1 MATSSLWR
9 AQRNAKAL
17 ARLERSLPTP
27 FPQMVLTHALA
38 RPLVPPTPR
47 RAVESYWRH
56 HPVRADKLARALA
69 RQGRAP
75 DDWVWRLVDVKS
87 PGVGESFRRP
97 PAPFRDRAHAPGPGI
112 CCVCG
117 QPVFRHGWHHDLWN
131 EGPNRRAAW
140 HACCVAAWNLWTAPS
155 NYIQHLK
162 KLQNR
167 RCAATGARLLAAA
180 EVDHRV
186 PLFKVW
192 RDHRDAGWPALLSF
206 WGVPNLQVI
215 NRGAHVAKCAAESGE
230 RAAFLADET
239 GRLRHGLN
247 SSASASSK
255 PLLALEREARGPHG
269 RSSDSR
275 KARRHSIEDLSELSD
290 QASWSR
296 PR

>member
-1 MATSSLWR
+1 MATASLWR

-17 ARLERSLPTP
+17 ARLNHSLPSI
-27 FPQMVLTHALA
+27 FPQMVLAHAWA

-69 RQGRAP
+69 HHGRAP
-75 DDWVWRLVDVKS
+75 DEWVWQLEDGTKGA
-87 PGVGESFRRP
+87 PANFRRP
-97 PAPFRDRAHAPGPGI
+97 PAPFRDRAYDPGLGI

-117 QPVFRHGWHHDLWN
+117 QPIFRYGWHRDLWN
-131 EGPNRRAAW
+131 EGPNRRATW

-155 NYIQHLK
+155 DYIKHLK

-167 RCAATGARLLAAA
+167 RCAVTGARLLAAA

-215 NRGAHVAKCAAESGE
+215 NRAAHVAKCAAETGE
-230 RAAFLADET
+230 RAAVLA
-239 GRLRHGLN
+239 N
-247 SSASASSK
+247 STAV
-255 PLLALEREARGPHG
+255 E
-269 RSSDSR
+269 
-275 KARRHSIEDLSELSD
+275 
-290 QASWSR
+290 
-296 PR
+296 

>member
-1 MATSSLWR
+1 MATTSLWR
-9 AQRNAKAL
+9 IQRNAKAL
-17 ARLERSLPTP
+17 GRLERSLPTA

-75 DDWVWRLVDVKS
+75 DAWVWRLVD
-87 PGVGESFRRP
+87 GEKAGAAEGFRRP

-117 QPVFRHGWHHDLWN
+117 QPVFRYGWHRDLWD

-167 RCAATGARLLAAA
+167 RCAATGARLLTAA

-192 RDHRDAGWPALLSF
+192 RDHRDTGWPALLFF

-215 NRGAHVAKCAAESGE
+215 NRAAHVAKCAAETGE
-230 RAAFLADET
+230 RAAFLADAGHT
-239 GRLRHGLN
+239 SR
-247 SSASASSK
+247 ASS
-255 PLLALEREARGPHG
+255 LANSAR
-269 RSSDSR
+269 S
-275 KARRHSIEDLSELSD
+275 
-290 QASWSR
+290 
-296 PR
+296 